1 MAVLGLRIKNEWS
14 TTTSYFGPNNSV
26 CIQTDLRRRLA
37 IGVFKKIQN
46 TWRYMIGNLTDYLL
60 LTRIRRLNIHF
71 NVNENKN
78 MTAKE
83 VKDSVWKKLLDLQQL
98 HLWVFF
104 FTLTPFFVIWFIFYI
119 YFVSLFFFFMWK
131 KYSSGFVEFESHFLL
146 ISTQGL

>member
-83 VKDSVWKKLLDLQQL
+83 VKDSV
-98 HLWVFF
+98 
-104 FTLTPFFVIWFIFYI
+104 
-119 YFVSLFFFFMWK
+119 
-131 KYSSGFVEFESHFLL
+131 
-146 ISTQGL
+146 